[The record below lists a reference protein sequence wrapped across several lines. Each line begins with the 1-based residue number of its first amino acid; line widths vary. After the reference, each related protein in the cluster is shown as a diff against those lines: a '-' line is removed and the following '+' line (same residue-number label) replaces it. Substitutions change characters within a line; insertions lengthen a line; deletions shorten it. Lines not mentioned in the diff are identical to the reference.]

1 MAASRETRARS
12 KVAINSVTLP
22 GSRAEVRFADVEY
35 SVEPVTLRG
44 KEKTKREEGARRKK
58 ERKSEGDRERR
69 IKKQGKKERKKK
81 RRERPIGGRKEGG
94 GEGDQTSMI
103 MTYRYC
109 SYFNAS
115 RFNNVIVP
123 AGCARETGAIA
134 REALLSRSSVSSDRT
149 SWTDR

>member
-58 ERKSEGDRERR
+58 ERNSEGDRERR
-69 IKKQGKKERKKK
+69 IKKQGKKERKKIEK
-81 RRERPIGGRKEGG
+81 RKTNRGKEGGRKGG
-94 GEGDQTSMI
+94 RS
-103 MTYRYC
+103 
-109 SYFNAS
+109 
-115 RFNNVIVP
+115 NVDDNDVP
-123 AGCARETGAIA
+123 I
-134 REALLSRSSVSSDRT
+134 LLVF
-149 SWTDR
+149 